1 MVTFVIVRYV
11 ASFNIP
17 INHATASILIYSC
30 VVFKNLGMS
39 NTINFERTVLLW
51 IWALNINPFL
61 LSILR
66 IIPVSSI
73 ISIDK
78 EHFEAY
84 PYCGVVVP
92 GARRKRNAFVGR
104 IVNSKSPE
112 EKYRWAVPLE
122 RQDFPL
128 GGSDCSG
135 SVISDR

>member
-1 MVTFVIVRYV
+1 MVTFY
-11 ASFNIP
+11 
-17 INHATASILIYSC
+17 LIWQPTC
-30 VVFKNLGMS
+30 GQNLGMS